1 MPLPVK
7 VCTVS
12 QFCCAYALRMSY
24 QLTFINRHRSIA
36 SPTRSNMTLKNAIF
50 PRIGVSCPPRKVNSC
65 ESSMQT
71 LLFAMSGEHV
81 GPFVRVPRAHHT
93 VHEKRIT
100 LHVLFRGLTRA
111 RNGHRAKRRVVLV
124 KYCLY
129 HQVGVILVQL
139 VRT

>member
-12 QFCCAYALRMSY
+12 QFCCAYDLRMSY

-36 SPTRSNMTLKNAIF
+36 SPTRSNMTPKNAIF
-50 PRIGVSCPPRKVNSC
+50 PRIVVSCPPRKVNTC

-93 VHEKRIT
+93 IQEKRVWPSRT
-100 LHVLFRGLTRA
+100 LRVPRRSRPA
-111 RNGHRAKRRVVLV
+111 RPAGSDQPYLAPL
-124 KYCLY
+124 
-129 HQVGVILVQL
+129 GGPPP
-139 VRT
+139 